1 VAAKACAWVCGALR
15 RLGTA
20 AVDAAKLVMADAA
33 HAYGLVFG
41 LEACVFLAAALL
53 MAERNVAT
61 GTVQGRRRAAVVPG
75 ALPYAREAVE

>member
-1 VAAKACAWVCGALR
+1 V
-15 RLGTA
+15 LGTA

-53 MAERNVAT
+53 AAERNLST
-61 GTVQGRRRAAVVPG
+61 GTVPVRRRAAVVAG